1 MNKSI
6 EDIYKELFATY
17 EMDVRPKTKKV
28 KEGTVID
35 EDKSV
40 KWNREEVKR
49 LNDAYVEETRSLR
62 RKRNEKEAKV
72 RAELVEAVNAELEK
86 KVSEE
91 TVKKMIANVDEQES
105 SEGAINHSIAME
117 DLIDLVNSVIK
128 DVTK

>member
-72 RAELVEAVNAELEK
+72 REELVKAVNAELEK
-86 KVSEE
+86 NVSEE
-91 TVKKMIANVDEQES
+91 TVKKMIASVDEQES
-105 SEGAINHSIAME
+105 GEGVTNHSIAME

-128 DVTK
+128 DVTE

>member
-1 MNKSI
+1 MKSI
-6 EDIYKELFATY
+6 EEIYKELFATY
-17 EMDVRPKTKKV
+17 DMDVRPKTKKV

-49 LNDAYVEETRSLR
+49 LNDAYVEEARSLR

-72 RAELVEAVNAELEK
+72 REELVKAVNAELDK

-105 SEGAINHSIAME
+105 GEGAINQSIAME

-128 DVTK
+128 DVTE

>member
-1 MNKSI
+1 MKSI
-6 EDIYKELFATY
+6 EEIYKELFATY
-17 EMDVRPKTKKV
+17 GMDVRPKTKKV

-49 LNDAYVEETRSLR
+49 LNDAYVEEARSLR

-72 RAELVEAVNAELEK
+72 REELVEAVNAELEK
-86 KVSEE
+86 SVSEE

-105 SEGAINHSIAME
+105 GEGAITHSIAME

-128 DVTK
+128 DVTE